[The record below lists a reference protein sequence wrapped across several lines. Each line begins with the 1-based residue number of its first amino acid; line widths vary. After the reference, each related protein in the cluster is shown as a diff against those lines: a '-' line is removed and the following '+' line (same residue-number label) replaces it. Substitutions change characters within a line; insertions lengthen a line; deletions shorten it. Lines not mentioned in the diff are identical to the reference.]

1 MPAAPLPW
9 EIDCRTVKQKLDAG
23 DPLVLIDCREKSEHD
38 VVRIDGAVLLP
49 MSELMARSAELE
61 SHRGK
66 HIVVHC
72 HHGGRSMRVAQWMRQ
87 NGYDQTQSM
96 AGGIHQWAEEIDP
109 SLPKY

>member
-1 MPAAPLPW
+1 MSAAPLPW

-23 DPLVLIDCREKSEHD
+23 EPFVLLDCREKSEYD
-38 VVRIDGAVLLP
+38 VARIAAALLLP
-49 MSELMARSAELE
+49 MSELTTRAGELE

-72 HHGGRSMRVAQWMRQ
+72 HHGGRSMRVAQWLRQ
-87 NGYDQTQSM
+87 NGYEQTQSM

-109 SLPKY
+109 TMAKY